1 MAFFRIL
8 KTKGVY
14 MPQSNLKTERLKWE
28 DIIYQQKASGK
39 SISAWCKENQIL
51 ARSFFYRRAKLFPKE
66 INRDCFTELVE
77 NKKTDIKLEYLG
89 ISISLDEN
97 FNTEALKKCLK
108 VLEADVMLTIPPIV
122 SI

>member
-1 MAFFRIL
+1 
-8 KTKGVY
+8 
-14 MPQSNLKTERLKWE
+14 MPRSNLKTERIKWE
-28 DIIYQQKASGK
+28 NRIYQQKDSGK
-39 SISAWCKENQIL
+39 NISAWCRENQIL
-51 ARSFFYRRAKLFPKE
+51 ARSFFYWRAMLFPKE
-66 INRDCFTELVE
+66 INRVCFTELVE
-77 NKKTDIKLEYLG
+77 NKNTDIKLEYLG

>member
-1 MAFFRIL
+1 
-8 KTKGVY
+8 
-14 MPQSNLKTERLKWE
+14 MPRSNLKTERLKWE

-39 SISAWCKENQIL
+39 SISAWCRENQIL
-51 ARSFFYRRAKLFPKE
+51 ARSFFYWRAKFFPKE

-77 NKKTDIKLEYLG
+77 NKNTDIKLEYLG

-108 VLEADVMLTIPPIV
+108 VLKEM
-122 SI
+122 SC